1 MSTMPAELGIQS
13 ADQVLVALEGT
24 LRQALPQ
31 VLDLPEVKAYLGEA
45 AVNYR
50 PITTWQQLPTIQ
62 AIATADYPA
71 VAITSPGLVQAP
83 TYSRSSD
90 SWETWWRAAVGIYD
104 RAGVDD
110 DGHRETQALVR
121 NWIAFLRTAALR
133 NQTLGGAAR
142 AVVWSGEDY
151 DLLPDR
157 NNARTIGAGALALDI
172 KVQVPNTLGL
182 GLPPVTSTST
192 QLDVN

>member
-1 MSTMPAELGIQS
+1 MSDLGVQS

-24 LRQALPQ
+24 LKQALPM
-31 VLDLPEVKAYLGEA
+31 VLQLPEVKAYLGA
-45 AVNYR
+45 DAVAYR
-50 PITTWQQLPTIQ
+50 PITTWQQLPTIA

-71 VAITSPGLVQAP
+71 VAITSPGLVEPPVYKA
-83 TYSRSSD
+83 SRD
-90 SWETWWRAAVGIYD
+90 CWETWWRAAIGIYD

-110 DGHRETQALVR
+110 DGHRATQALVR

-133 NQTLGGAAR
+133 NPTLGGVSR
-142 AVVWSGEDY
+142 AIHWAGEDY

-157 NNARTIGAGALALDI
+157 SMARTIGAGALALDI
-172 KVQVPNTLGL
+172 KVDVPNTLGL

-192 QLDVN
+192 QLDVTHNQE